1 MATRTNGRQRPAE
14 KHNNPFSNFDL
25 NATLAMDTPY
35 IDITIPHVEKRIG
48 AFKISLGKY
57 TTINQE
63 EVMKRRDLHVQEIE
77 SLRVEKTRIE
87 QDLQTYRL
95 KEIALAKR
103 ALIMLRRVF
112 KHGKLIYTVLYLSF
126 GGGETRTQT
135 CGGAGGAQHP
145 SAEIPARKTNG
156 ERRGN
161 KES

>member
-1 MATRTNGRQRPAE
+1 MANRTNGRQRPVE

-35 IDITIPHVEKRIG
+35 VDITIPHIQQRMA

-57 TTINQE
+57 TTMNQE

-77 SLRVEKTRIE
+77 SLRVEKTHTE

-103 ALIMLRRVF
+103 ALATVGRVF
-112 KHGKLIYTVLYLSF
+112 RHLKLIHIVVYLSF
-126 GGGETRTQT
+126 GGGET
-135 CGGAGGAQHP
+135 
-145 SAEIPARKTNG
+145 
-156 ERRGN
+156 
-161 KES
+161 